1 MKFTDVKTNT
11 EINTNDYLES
21 FVDEYTGEVISDKR
35 VLNKRIRKLWF
46 RSENPTALIKKEVK
60 TTSTFELLGERLA
73 EVLAGRTVEEINFLS
88 AVGKSALA
96 HVSIYIDG
104 KNVAEDFA
112 LRRIEIREDG
122 NNWDYYTEA
131 AINAAIDRCLIEM
144 GYVVPEEI
152 EKAPKLGTGTE
163 DFFDTAAAKTSE
175 KKTASKAPKK
185 AVNTVTEAQKAV
197 ADIEALVEAEDAPQK
212 VTPEQETNVDDTPFD
227 KSTPV
232 EEIMKHLT
240 PANARAYVFT
250 CNGKWKGKT
259 VGEAYESDKDK
270 NGFSKTLNWF
280 AGHFVG
286 KDNILVAACKIVNN
300 Q

>member
-1 MKFTDVKTNT
+1 MKFTDSITKTT
-11 EINTNDYLES
+11 YDTNDYLES
-21 FVDEYTGEVISDKR
+21 FVDEYTGEILPNRK
-35 VLNKRIRKLWF
+35 VLNKRVRKLWF
-46 RSENPTALIKKEVK
+46 RSVYPAAIIKQQVTNTSALDKVAEKLADHITAE
-60 TTSTFELLGERLA
+60 ELMKLVNLD
-73 EVLAGRTVEEINFLS
+73 
-88 AVGKSALA
+88 KSALA
-96 HVSIYIDG
+96 YIQIYVDG
-104 KNVAEDFA
+104 KFLAENYA
-112 LRRIEIREDG
+112 LRRVQVSEDG
-122 NNWDYYTEA
+122 SSNFEYYTEA
-131 AINAAIDRCLIEM
+131 ALNAALDRCLIDL
-144 GYVVPEEI
+144 GFVVPEEI
-152 EKAPKLGTGTE
+152 EKAPKLGTGTD
-163 DFFDTAAAKTSE
+163 DFSDVAKTSE

>member
-1 MKFTDVKTNT
+1 MKFTDSITKTT
-11 EINTNDYLES
+11 YDTNDYLES
-21 FVDEYTGEVISDKR
+21 FVDEYTGEILPNRK
-35 VLNKRIRKLWF
+35 VLNKRVRKLWF
-46 RSENPTALIKKEVK
+46 RSVYPAAIIKQQVTNTSALDKVAEKLADHITAE
-60 TTSTFELLGERLA
+60 ELMKLVNLD
-73 EVLAGRTVEEINFLS
+73 
-88 AVGKSALA
+88 KSALA
-96 HVSIYIDG
+96 YIQIYVDG
-104 KNVAEDFA
+104 KFLAENYA
-112 LRRIEIREDG
+112 LRRVQVSEDG
-122 NNWDYYTEA
+122 SSNFEYYTEA
-131 AINAAIDRCLIEM
+131 ALNAALDRCLIDL
-144 GYVVPEEI
+144 GFVVPEEI
-152 EKAPKLGTGTE
+152 EKAPKLGTGTD
-163 DFFDTAAAKTSE
+163 DFSDVAKTSE

-197 ADIEALVEAEDAPQK
+197 ADIEALVETEDAPQK